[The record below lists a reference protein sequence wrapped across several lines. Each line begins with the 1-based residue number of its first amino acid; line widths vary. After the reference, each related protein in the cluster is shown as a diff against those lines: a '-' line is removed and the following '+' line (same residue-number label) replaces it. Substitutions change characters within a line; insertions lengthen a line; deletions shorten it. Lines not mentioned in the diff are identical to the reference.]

1 VFNPQAELIQTP
13 FGFAWPAHRMCLHPG
28 ASGEF
33 SVVRW
38 TAPVSGSCTVKAM
51 FTGMSTTPAITD
63 VHVLHQGSSLFH
75 GWLNLKGLPNT
86 ATFSQQ

>member
-1 VFNPQAELIQTP
+1 
-13 FGFAWPAHRMCLHPG
+13 
-28 ASGEF
+28 
-33 SVVRW
+33 
-38 TAPVSGSCTVKAM
+38 M